1 MKPTPDQR
9 VIALVVSQT
18 KHTISD
24 SKDIDSSDFYKYL
37 QSELTTLDETLTTKE
52 KLILEDLI
60 SEIYLLIKE
69 HKEWS

>member
-18 KHTISD
+18 MHTISD

-69 HKEWS
+69 HKE

>member
-1 MKPTPDQR
+1 MKPTPDQK

-18 KHTISD
+18 MHTISD

-37 QSELTTLDETLTTKE
+37 QSELTTLDEILTKKE
-52 KLILEDLI
+52 KLILEDCI

-69 HKEWS
+69 HKE